1 MFRSILVAVDGS
13 PAAAA
18 ALTQAID
25 LARAEDARLTLISV
39 AAPPRWPVAA
49 APYYVPLPAADELE
63 REVGKT
69 LECAE
74 ALVPEGVPVSTVLRR
89 GGIAEEI
96 LKRVETGEH
105 DLVVMGSRGL
115 RRAGSLL
122 LGSVSRAV
130 LAGSPVPV
138 LIARAAAAPA
148 LAADSEEATAVR
160 A

>member
-13 PAAAA
+13 QAAAA
-18 ALTQAID
+18 ALAEAID
-25 LARAEDARLTLISV
+25 LARSEGARLTLISV
-39 AAPPRWPVAA
+39 AAPPRWQVAA
-49 APYYVPLPAADELE
+49 APYYVPLVAAAELE
-63 REVGKT
+63 RQAQET
-69 LECAE
+69 LERAE
-74 ALVPEGVPVSTVLRR
+74 ALVPQDVPVSTAFRR
-89 GGIAEEI
+89 GCVAKEI

-115 RRAGSLL
+115 GRAGSLL

-148 LAADSEEATAVR
+148 TAGNPEEATA
-160 A
+160 ALA